1 MEAAISLVIGLAII
15 GGIVYLVFRPK
26 GQAGDEGRDAY
37 FYIVAFLGLVILFW
51 AAADLGRVILEQQWV
66 TDIYWRGRQDETLR
80 KVSLRLATILVTLPV
95 FAFHWFKASMKSGEE
110 MDQSSRKNYAVTVLV
125 LSSLVV
131 LGAGTGLVY
140 QGLNSLLGVGEGD
153 YRIWAYLVPYATTGV
168 LVWLTHFRVWQGVK
182 G

>member
-110 MDQSSRKNYAVTVLV
+110 MDQECKICHRRIRADQPENIKELRDELGTRSYIGSGGGGDRVFAG
-125 LSSLVV
+125 VV
-131 LGAGTGLVY
+131 DRAYDSGWPAFGGGTD
-140 QGLNSLLGVGEGD
+140 GVCKE
-153 YRIWAYLVPYATTGV
+153 L
-168 LVWLTHFRVWQGVK
+168 
-182 G
+182 